1 MFCLDPQQGNCQA
14 APRRFPPLS
23 GGKLVAQ
30 GRVFAKQVRELAEA
44 AGGCLTPPAATT
56 ADNRVAADFGRE
68 KCFITSMLR
77 HLASLGPAW
86 AQYHCFLGG
95 LRSWPP

>member
-1 MFCLDPQQGNCQA
+1 MFCLDPQQGNGQA

-44 AGGCLTPPAATT
+44 AGGCLPLQQQLQQTTEWPLTLAEKSASQLPCYGTWLVLAQPGPNTT
-56 ADNRVAADFGRE
+56 A
-68 KCFITSMLR
+68 S
-77 HLASLGPAW
+77 W
-86 AQYHCFLGG
+86 AV
-95 LRSWPP
+95 